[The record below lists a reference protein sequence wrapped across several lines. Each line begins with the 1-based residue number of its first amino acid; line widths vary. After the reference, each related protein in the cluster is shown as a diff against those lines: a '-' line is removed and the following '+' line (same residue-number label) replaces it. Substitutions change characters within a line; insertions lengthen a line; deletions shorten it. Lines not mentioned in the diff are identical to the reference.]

1 MESRMRFCATA
12 LVAALCSV
20 AVSCAV
26 MTGELPVPGYSD
38 AYFTGVL
45 HALAGRE
52 PQTTF
57 VRWVQSNLKWYNEK
71 SAPGGRIRADCPA
84 EALVPIVKGS
94 DDEHR
99 TRVALLLLSLRS
111 PDECKDAVKA
121 FFNDRSRRPFS
132 RIYAALV
139 LAYWGEQDGKA
150 FLHHVLKH
158 GGMSS
163 SGFGYSYAWLGL
175 YLLDDLPED
184 FSFSNLPDSMF
195 GHLGK
200 VRRR

>member
-1 MESRMRFCATA
+1 MRFTTVA

-20 AVSCAV
+20 PVSCAV
-26 MTGELPVPGYSD
+26 MSRELAVPGYSD
-38 AYFTGVL
+38 AYFTGAL

-57 VRWVQSNLKWYNEK
+57 VRWVQGSLKWYNEK
-71 SAPGGRIRADCPA
+71 SASRDRIRADCPA
-84 EALVPIVKGS
+84 ETLIPIVTGAA
-94 DDEHR
+94 DEHR
-99 TRVALLLLSLRS
+99 IRAALLLLSLRS
-111 PDECKDAVKA
+111 PDECKEAVKA
-121 FFNDRSRRPFS
+121 FFNDQSRRPFP

-139 LAYWGEQDGKA
+139 LAYWGEQDGEA
-150 FLHHVLKH
+150 FFHHILKH

-163 SGFGYSYAWLGL
+163 SGFEYSYAWLGL